1 MLIDAVIIEIITAS
15 INIKETREKMVGVT
29 ALHTSLGGLGS
40 LACVLIFLGESNTS

>member
-29 ALHTSLGGLGS
+29 ALHTSLAS
-40 LACVLIFLGESNTS
+40 VLIFLGESNTL